1 MHWEAINAALRKTV
15 GLEDNVR
22 YTDLSGAIKSVLG
35 NLSLTELKYLYKLRH
50 HTPTVFELGL
60 YSVLTSVLIYPGAMF
75 KDKSFEGHQA
85 AMIQGG
91 IPAKKIE
98 RFFLVESTMMSG
110 SNRIN
115 VRDLYVAVFKEK
127 VKLNVM
133 DFSSIGS
140 PYDTTSEKKRKE
152 GGTSGTASALKILKV
167 ASAGAGAGG
176 SAFVKSGAKSEEGAF
191 CVRVRQEG
199 PGEGPWMQQFGRDSI
214 PRSTDEISGGSRF
227 PDG

>member
-1 MHWEAINAALRKTV
+1 
-15 GLEDNVR
+15 
-22 YTDLSGAIKSVLG
+22 
-35 NLSLTELKYLYKLRH
+35 
-50 HTPTVFELGL
+50 
-60 YSVLTSVLIYPGAMF
+60 MF

-91 IPAKKIE
+91 ISAKKIE

-115 VRDLYVAVFKEK
+115 VRDLYVAGFKEK

-152 GGTSGTASALKILKV
+152 GGTSGIASALKILKV